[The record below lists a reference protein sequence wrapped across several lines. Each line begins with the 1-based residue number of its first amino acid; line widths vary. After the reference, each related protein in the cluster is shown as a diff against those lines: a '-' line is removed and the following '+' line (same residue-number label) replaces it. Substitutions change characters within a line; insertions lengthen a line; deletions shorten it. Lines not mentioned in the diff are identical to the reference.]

1 MPKRTV
7 RLLSGREYF
16 NNWDDFSIF
25 VNRNAES
32 YELTEH
38 HHDFLE
44 MSYVSEGTGYHHT
57 GDEVMPVSA
66 GDLFVIPIGASH
78 VFRPGSTAK
87 DRQLIVYNCLTSME
101 NATKILELVPGGDEL
116 RELLAF
122 NEIMHY
128 RDLDGEAKGWFERLY
143 REYAVE
149 RTGRETALYAGM
161 LQLMICILRIHEATV
176 EGAPPPP
183 SSGVDHVLSLLHSQF
198 SRALT
203 VEELAGELGIG
214 ERQFQRL
221 FVKHTGLTP
230 IKYLQRIRIQEAC
243 RLLRS
248 THRRIHDISAA
259 VGYTDIAFF
268 NGLFKKITGTT
279 PREYRQSH
287 ASMTMS
293 AEGTEDIDS

>member
-44 MSYVSEGTGYHHT
+44 MSYVTEGTGYHHT
-57 GDEVMPVSA
+57 GDEVMAVSA

-101 NATKILELVPGGDEL
+101 NATKILEMVPGGDEL
-116 RELLAF
+116 GKLLAF

-128 RDLDGEAKGWFERLY
+128 RDRDGEARGWFERLY
-143 REYAVE
+143 REYSVE

-161 LQLMICILRIHEATV
+161 LQLMICIIRIHEAAV
-176 EGAPPPP
+176 KGAPPPAV
-183 SSGVDHVLSLLHSQF
+183 GMDHVLSMLHGHY
-198 SRALT
+198 SRPFT

-221 FVKHTGLTP
+221 FVKQTGLTP

-248 THRRIHDISAA
+248 SHRRIHDISGA

-268 NGLFKKITGTT
+268 NALFKKITGMT

-287 ASMTMS
+287 ASITS
-293 AEGTEDIDS
+293 TAAGTED

>member
-101 NATKILELVPGGDEL
+101 NATKILGLVPGGDEL
-116 RELLAF
+116 RRLLAF
-122 NEIMHY
+122 HEIMHY
-128 RDLDGEAKGWFERLY
+128 RDRDGEAKGWFERLY
-143 REYAVE
+143 REYSVE

-161 LQLMICILRIHEATV
+161 LQLMICIIRIHEATV
-176 EGAPPPP
+176 EGASPPTV
-183 SSGVDHVLSLLHSQF
+183 GMDHVLSMLHGHY
-198 SRALT
+198 SRPFT

-248 THRRIHDISAA
+248 TPRRIHDISAA
-259 VGYTDIAFF
+259 VGYADIAFF
-268 NGLFKKITGTT
+268 NGLFKKITGMT

-287 ASMTMS
+287 ASMTRT
-293 AEGTEDIDS
+293 AAGRED